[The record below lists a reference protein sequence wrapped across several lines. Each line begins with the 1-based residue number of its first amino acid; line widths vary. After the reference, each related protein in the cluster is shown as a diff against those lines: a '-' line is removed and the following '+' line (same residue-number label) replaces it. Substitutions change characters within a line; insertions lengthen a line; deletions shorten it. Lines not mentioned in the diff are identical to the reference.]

1 MPPKSQAPK
10 SQAPRSQAPSDK
22 AEASGADPQTSP
34 NVPWVSLVI
43 PALNEEEN
51 IAPLVTEIAAAM
63 DGKHDYEILFI
74 DDGSDDG
81 TAAVIEGLM
90 TDAQAPAAGRIRLV
104 KHGQRAGKSAG
115 LLTAARAARGTL
127 LVTMDADL
135 QNDPLDVPEML
146 KAFEAGGGL
155 GTVGVVAGQRRRR
168 RDTVLKRLSSRTAN
182 RIRRALLKDRTKDTG
197 CGLKLVPR
205 DIFLELPHFE
215 GMHRFIPALAARL
228 GYSIELQSVNDRERV
243 AGVSKYGFWNRLW
256 VGIGDMLTVW
266 WLIRRYRKPGQ
277 SVEVTTK

>member
-1 MPPKSQAPK
+1 MSPTDNA
-10 SQAPRSQAPSDK
+10 
-22 AEASGADPQTSP
+22 AEAGATANP
-34 NVPWVSLVI
+34 PWVSLVI

-51 IAPLVTEIAAAM
+51 IAPLVAEIAAAM
-63 DGKHDYEILFI
+63 DGKLDYEILFV
-74 DDGSDDG
+74 DDGSDDK

-90 TDAQAPAAGRIRLV
+90 ADSTAPAAGRIRLV
-104 KHGQRAGKSAG
+104 KHERRAGKSAG
-115 LLTAARAARGTL
+115 LLTSARAARGTL

-135 QNDPLDVPEML
+135 QNDPLDVPEMV
-146 KAFEAGGGL
+146 KTFEAGGGL
-155 GTVGVVAGQRRRR
+155 GKVGVVAGQRRRR
-168 RDTVLKRLSSRTAN
+168 RDTLLKRFSSRTAN
-182 RIRRALLKDRTKDTG
+182 RVRRALLKDRTRDTG

-215 GMHRFIPALAARL
+215 GMHRFIPALVARL

-266 WLIRRYRKPGQ
+266 WLIRRYSKPGN
-277 SVEVTTK
+277 SVEVTPE